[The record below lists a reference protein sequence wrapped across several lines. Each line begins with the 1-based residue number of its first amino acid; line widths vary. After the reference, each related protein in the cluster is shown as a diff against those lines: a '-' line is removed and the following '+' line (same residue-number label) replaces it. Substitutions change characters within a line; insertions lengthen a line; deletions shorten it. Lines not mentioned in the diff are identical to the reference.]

1 MRGISYIFPIKIPD
15 KAICQHCHMLDM
27 SAAGRA
33 WQKRGTAG
41 LKRPAEPAR
50 KSAAEM
56 GEKRGVSKPLPIKIP
71 QKQLY
76 MLTFYSA
83 GITPQGL
90 AYILPRF
97 TFQPVTSH
105 LTFLIHIFQYGF
117 INGSV
122 HKLIVLLIFISVIF
136 NFIQLI

>member
-1 MRGISYIFPIKIPD
+1 
-15 KAICQHCHMLDM
+15 
-27 SAAGRA
+27 
-33 WQKRGTAG
+33 
-41 LKRPAEPAR
+41 
-50 KSAAEM
+50 M